1 MKYLKDRMLLKVLK
15 NFFKKIAKILQKNK
29 KIWWLKNSPYICSPF
44 EKNG

>member
-1 MKYLKDRMLLKVLK
+1 MKCLKDRMLLKVLK
-15 NFFKKIAKILQKNK
+15 NFFKKSQNFFK